1 MNIKDTI
8 ALIYFVIAKKE
19 AKTLR
24 DTTQRRL
31 CLFTIKVY
39 SFYSNLSTSKRKFW
53 KNNMDSCTFSDF
65 TVKLDCATMTGC
77 SMLYNRQTQT
87 GTTRFFGVAFIPSF
101 EN

>member
-1 MNIKDTI
+1 MVLSCMNIKDTI

-39 SFYSNLSTSKRKFW
+39 SFYSNLSTSQRKFW
-53 KNNMDSCTFSDF
+53 EKF
-65 TVKLDCATMTGC
+65 
-77 SMLYNRQTQT
+77 
-87 GTTRFFGVAFIPSF
+87 
-101 EN
+101 